1 MIKFASDLLQVSG
14 FLWVFRFPLSIK
26 LTTITEI
33 LLKVALN
40 TIKYNFQIR
49 FVNCSDS
56 VVFFVF
62 HFILGMTIFLSLCH
76 LTFEGKGYGA

>member
-1 MIKFASDLLQVSG
+1 LGLPVS
-14 FLWVFRFPLSIK
+14 SINK
-26 LTTITEI
+26 TDHDDITEI

-49 FVNCSDS
+49 FLNCSDS

-76 LTFEGKGYGA
+76 LTFEGKGYGV